1 MKVVYSGIGPVT
13 QSDVQLAAAA
23 DASIVAFN
31 VKAAGPAVEAEA
43 KQSAVTTCAQVEASP
58 ISTIRKPACVRGAG
72 LLLARAVQR
81 CLQRLVTLSCV
92 SAL

>member
-1 MKVVYSGIGPVT
+1 MLRVQVRVKVVYSGIGPVT

-43 KQSAVTTCAQVEASP
+43 KQSAVTTCAQVEASSFCFCKQ
-58 ISTIRKPACVRGAG
+58 IAFLRRIAS
-72 LLLARAVQR
+72 
-81 CLQRLVTLSCV
+81 LV
-92 SAL
+92 

>member
-43 KQSAVTTCAQVEASP
+43 KQCAVTTCAQVSIKHTANSHACPLQQSEA
-58 ISTIRKPACVRGAG
+58 
-72 LLLARAVQR
+72 LAQ
-81 CLQRLVTLSCV
+81 
-92 SAL
+92 ALY